1 MGMYEELQKSSKKA
15 EQNGNHITTGTV
27 VQNWDK
33 DHPGMVKVKI
43 HLEESNENIT
53 DWIPVATPYGG
64 PKYGI
69 YFHPEVNDEVLVA
82 YDNGVAEFPFVIGSV
97 WNKENPL
104 PENTAQETNALKK
117 IRTKGGHEIIFEET
131 KDAENIC
138 VQTATGLKMKL
149 EDKPQVITIAD
160 KDGKNLLKLDCQ
172 NGAITVQAE
181 KKISFQAAGNELLLL
196 DGENK
201 TIKANTTNI
210 QIEAAS
216 SLQMKGKSS
225 ELKGDSI
232 KVNASGTLEASGS
245 ATTIK
250 GTSKTG
256 VESSGMLEVK
266 GSMVKIN

>member
-1 MGMYEELQKSSKKA
+1 MGMYDELQKSSRKVN
-15 EQNGNHITTGTV
+15 QSGNHMTTGTV

-33 DHPGMVKVKI
+33 DHPGMVRVKI
-43 HLEESNENIT
+43 HLEESEENIT
-53 DWIPVATPYGG
+53 DWIPVATPYAGLQ
-64 PKYGI
+64 YGL

-82 YDNGVAEFPFVIGSV
+82 YDNGVAEFPFVIGSI
-97 WNKENPL
+97 WNKENKL
-104 PENTAQETNALKK
+104 PENTAKEKNEIKK

-149 EDKPQVITIAD
+149 EDKPQIITITD

-181 KKISFQAAGNELLLL
+181 KKISFQAAGKELLLL
-196 DGENK
+196 DGEGK
-201 TIKANTTNI
+201 KIKANAANV
-210 QIEAAS
+210 QIEADS
-216 SLQMKGKSS
+216 SLQIKGKST
-225 ELKGDSI
+225 EIKGDSM
-232 KVNASGTLEASGS
+232 KLNASGTLEASGS

-250 GTSKTG
+250 GMSKTG
-256 VESSGMLEVK
+256 VESSGMLEIK